1 MNKDEHKFTNARV
14 LRKKAEELLAKKQKM
29 MDVEVS
35 ELDEKKLLHEL
46 QVHQIELE
54 MQNEELL
61 IEIEIAEKAL
71 KKNAMLFDLAPMG
84 YITLDSTGTIY
95 EINQAGANM
104 MGGDISGLLKTN
116 FKLYVADNAKVIF
129 ADFIKKV
136 FESYQKVSCQIMLE
150 RNKKPLGY
158 VYIEGVVITEE
169 EMCLLSV
176 VNISGSPSSH
186 QYQVPVF

>member
-104 MGGDISGLLKTN
+104 LGGDISGLLKTN

>member
-29 MDVEVS
+29 MDVEMS

>member
-1 MNKDEHKFTNARV
+1 MNKDENKFTNARV

-29 MDVEVS
+29 MDVEMS

>member
-29 MDVEVS
+29 MDVEMS

-116 FKLYVADNAKVIF
+116 FKIYDADNAKVIF